1 MANRGLQFPKSLP
14 YPNDSLEFVMGIQFF
29 NHIDTEDQLMI
40 EVGRRLQLTQTEQK
54 SNRERYEALS
64 DY

>member
-1 MANRGLQFPKSLP
+1 
-14 YPNDSLEFVMGIQFF
+14 MGIQFF